1 MPGFRYLA
9 PDLPGFGESA
19 RIASTTLDARAD
31 WTVAFLDALGVG
43 RAVVGG
49 LSMGGYLALAI
60 WRRHPSQ
67 RVRALIL
74 ADTRAGADSAE
85 VRAKRDE
92 MRMVLLS
99 QGVGAV
105 ADRLI
110 TGMVGKTTRAQRP
123 ELVARLDA
131 TMRRSSVDAVS
142 DAREV
147 LLGRPDATPTLATV
161 TVPTLIICGDEDV
174 LTPVAESRALQAAI
188 PGVGSRSSPVPAT

>member
-1 MPGFRYLA
+1 
-9 PDLPGFGESA
+9 
-19 RIASTTLDARAD
+19 
-31 WTVAFLDALGVG
+31 AL
-43 RAVVGG
+43 
-49 LSMGGYLALAI
+49 L
-60 WRRHPSQ
+60 
-67 RVRALIL
+67 L

-92 MRMVLLS
+92 MKMVLLS

-123 ELVARLDA
+123 ELVDQLDA
-131 TMRRSSVDAVS
+131 MMRRSSVDAVS

-147 LLGRPDATPTLATV
+147 LLGRPDATPTLGTIS
-161 TVPTLIICGDEDV
+161 VPTLIVCGDEDV

-188 PGVGSRSSPVPAT
+188 PGSRLEVIAGAGHVSNFEAPAVFNRLLKAYLTATIRTGPT